1 MKKKKKKF
9 IIVFFAIL
17 LPIYFIIFRNK
28 DDEVKISNNFIIND
42 FSEVASVIIKKGAK
56 IISLKK
62 KENTEN
68 WDINNKYEVNKKA
81 IKKLKQALT
90 ETKINKPVP
99 KEIIDSVLN
108 AIHSK
113 GKEVSIFNNKKE
125 KIKILYISDYD
136 NINKA
141 TYAITNK
148 EKTPY
153 IISIP
158 GLEDDLNQ
166 RYNSHSLY
174 WINPEIFT
182 YKPHEIKEI
191 QILYSNKNKTSYKIE
206 VEKDAPKIFII
217 NENKYMQNVNISKVG
232 SFLSYFM
239 NVKFSEFNT
248 LSKEK
253 IDSLKSTVANFTIV
267 VNDIYGVSKKVELYK
282 IKISDNPTKYDFNKL
297 YAIINNEDIVVV
309 KYFDIDLI
317 LKDITYFK

>member
-1 MKKKKKKF
+1 MKKKKF

-42 FSEVASVIIKKGAK
+42 FSEVDSVIIKKDAK

-68 WDINNKYEVNKKA
+68 WYINNKYEVNKKA

-113 GKEVSIFNNKKE
+113 GKEVNIFNIKKE
-125 KIKILYISDYD
+125 KIKTLYISDYD

-232 SFLSYFM
+232 SYLSYFM

-282 IKISDNPTKYDFNKL
+282 IKTSYNPTKYDFNKL